1 MGAMTVSPDRAR
13 LAGRAVRGAPGL
25 RGRRRVISDPGDVA
39 RAVAMLAEGAVV
51 AHAFANFYAI
61 TTRPREYTVR
71 RVNHLKGRPL
81 GQIGSIT
88 SVPSLVPGL
97 WDLDQLPD
105 GLDRRALL
113 RLVRALWDLGPFGF
127 RGPAAAHLPSHLT
140 KSEGAVRTAQV
151 IAAGA
156 RCPSEALMTAALR
169 ATGTDFLYVTSANR
183 SHHRTGAD
191 DTPAHWK
198 AAGLLAEFGD
208 QHDFLLLEHDDED
221 AARRRYPHHVPMS
234 TSILGFHATVRVKGD
249 PRPQLVLERAGS
261 LPAGVVRAVLDA
273 HGFGLVLGP
282 GAATPLQPRDYL
294 TRLCD
299 REHGA
304 SLHEEREA
312 AAAGQTS

>member
-1 MGAMTVSPDRAR
+1 MTVTPERAHLVSR
-13 LAGRAVRGAPGL
+13 PTRGVPGV
-25 RGRRRVISDPGDVA
+25 RGRRRVISDPEDVA
-39 RAVAMLAEGAVV
+39 RAVTALAEGAVV

-61 TTRPREYTVR
+61 STRPQEYTVR

-81 GQIGSIT
+81 DQIGSIT
-88 SVPSLVPGL
+88 STPSLVPGL
-97 WDLDQLPD
+97 WDLDRLPD
-105 GLDRRALL
+105 GHDRSALL

-127 RGPAAAHLPSHLT
+127 RGPAAAHVPPHLT
-140 KSEGAVRTAQV
+140 KGAGGVRTAQV

-156 RCPSEALMTAALR
+156 GCPSEALIAAALR
-169 ATGTDFLYVTSANR
+169 AAGSDFLYVTSANR

-234 TSILGFHATVRVKGD
+234 TSILGFHTTVRVPGD
-249 PRPQLVLERAGS
+249 RRPQLVLERNGS
-261 LPAGVVRAVLDA
+261 LPVGVVRAVLDA

-282 GAATPLQPRDYL
+282 GANTPLQPRDYL

-299 REHGA
+299 RDECP
-304 SLHEEREA
+304 SQR
-312 AAAGQTS
+312 